1 MQWTGLNE
9 LREKYLTFFEGK
21 GHLRLGS
28 FPLVPKDDPSL
39 LLINSGMAPM
49 KKWFLGQEEPPRHRV
64 TTCQKCIRTPD
75 IERVGITARHGT
87 FFEMLGNF
95 SFQDYFKEE
104 VIPWAWE
111 FLTSDQWMAIPKD
124 KLYISVYLDDDEA
137 YDIWTQKVGIAPDH
151 MVRMGKE
158 DNFWEHGSGPCGPCS
173 EIYFDR
179 GIEYGCGKPTC
190 GPGCDCD
197 RFMEIWNLVFSQ
209 FDSDGKGHYER
220 LPRPNID
227 TGMGLERLACVMQGV
242 GNLFEVDT
250 VAAVL
255 HHVEHIAGKTYKQN
269 EKDDISIR
277 VITDHI
283 RSTVFMVSDGILP
296 SNEGR
301 GYVLRRLLRR
311 AARHGRMLGIDR
323 PFLTELVDTVI
334 ASSEQGYP
342 ELREHEA
349 YIKKVI
355 GTEEE
360 RFGRTIDA
368 GLNIL
373 HSMIDKLATSGLK
386 TLSGEEAFK
395 LNDTF
400 GFPLDL
406 TREIAAEAGLNVDE
420 DAFHAEMTKQRE
432 RARAER
438 LAKDISGWAA
448 DLFGE
453 LDAEPTVFD
462 GYDTLSERAKVVALS
477 EGEELADAI
486 ATDVEQKED
495 VLVVLDRTPF
505 YAEMGGQVA
514 DHGYIASGDAKL
526 RVDQVK
532 KTPKGYYVHTCTLLE
547 GTIKV
552 GDEVDAVVEEGRRM
566 AICRNHTATHLLQA
580 ALREVLGD
588 HVHQA
593 GSYQDDKITHFD
605 FTHFSAVTPEEL
617 KEVERRV
624 NDKIFASLPVE
635 VRNMPI
641 DEAKKLGA
649 MALFGEK
656 YGDVVRVVDVCGWST
671 EFCGGTHVKNTA
683 QIGCFRILSESSVAA
698 GIRRIEATTGY
709 GVLRLLDERCNEL
722 DCAAR
727 CLKVGNVHDLPARVA
742 AVVAELKEANKQLD
756 IARASI
762 AAAKIDGL
770 FDAAEDV
777 DGVRIVTAFFS
788 GTGSDALRSMCD
800 KIRDKAP
807 NVVAALI
814 GSDAGKTT
822 LAVSVSKNAQA
833 RGLKA
838 GLLAK
843 QVAAI
848 AGGNGGGKPDFA
860 MAGIRDN
867 TKIDEALAA
876 VAGIVKA
883 ELEKNG

>member
-111 FLTSDQWMAIPKD
+111 FLTGDEWMAIPKD

-209 FDSDGKGHYER
+209 FDSDGNGHYER
-220 LPRPNID
+220 LAKPNID

-386 TLSGEEAFK
+386 TLSGAEAFK

>member
-1 MQWTGLNE
+1 MQWTGLND
-9 LREKYLTFFEGK
+9 LREKYLHFFEGK
-21 GHLRLGS
+21 DHLRLGS

-95 SFQDYFKEE
+95 SFQDYFKKEA
-104 VIPWAWE
+104 IPWAWE
-111 FLTSDQWMAIPKD
+111 FLTQTLEIPAE

-137 YDIWTQKVGIAPDH
+137 YDIWTKEIGIPESH
-151 MVRMGKE
+151 MVRFGKE

-173 EIYFDR
+173 EIYYDR
-179 GIEYGCGKPTC
+179 GPEFGCGKPTC
-190 GPGCDCD
+190 GVGCDCD
-197 RFMEIWNLVFSQ
+197 RYMEIWNLVFSQ
-209 FDSDGKGHYER
+209 FDSDGNGHYER
-220 LPRPNID
+220 LAKPNID

-727 CLKVGNVHDLPARVA
+727 RWAMCTTCPPAWRP
-742 AVVAELKEANKQLD
+742 LWQ
-756 IARASI
+756 S
-762 AAAKIDGL
+762 
-770 FDAAEDV
+770 
-777 DGVRIVTAFFS
+777 
-788 GTGSDALRSMCD
+788 
-800 KIRDKAP
+800 
-807 NVVAALI
+807 
-814 GSDAGKTT
+814 
-822 LAVSVSKNAQA
+822 
-833 RGLKA
+833 
-838 GLLAK
+838 
-843 QVAAI
+843 
-848 AGGNGGGKPDFA
+848 
-860 MAGIRDN
+860 
-867 TKIDEALAA
+867 
-876 VAGIVKA
+876 
-883 ELEKNG
+883 